1 MIRLLALLT
10 LLSLSACADE
20 VFFVPT
26 DLVATD
32 AGVGD
37 LAGAPDQSTSD

>member
-10 LLSLSACADE
+10 LFSSACVDE

-26 DLVATD
+26 DASV
-32 AGVGD
+32 VD
-37 LAGAPDQSTSD
+37 LASAPDLSTTD